1 MRNGFISSC
10 ITDYHGGFH
19 LQPVQ
24 DLEKE
29 RQLIE
34 DLERLRL
41 AGLPTGRLPPPR
53 AFTPLLDVPVD
64 TYITDSL
71 RNHSLSPARP
81 SWMHSESPHGTERI
95 GRSPQRR
102 DNGFPKTSH
111 HDSLSSRG
119 DSVPERGR
127 SPYRNGHRMKTDKS
141 QNGKEVKHTVMSAHR
156 RSRTPLT
163 QVFAPGSDQ
172 DWKVP
177 ENGHSDSQE
186 TPPEYELTRVTISK
200 TKQSLGELLG
210 VTVFW
215 LCGNICQM
223 TIIPFLSDQNN
234 LIIYL

>member
-1 MRNGFISSC
+1 MRNGFNILLISS
-10 ITDYHGGFH
+10 ITDYRGGFH

-71 RNHSLSPARP
+71 RNRSLSPARP
-81 SWMHSESPHGTERI
+81 SWTSPHGTERI
-95 GRSPQRR
+95 GHSPQRR
-102 DNGFPKTSH
+102 DNGFPRTSH

-177 ENGHSDSQE
+177 VNGHSDSQE
-186 TPPEYELTRVTISK
+186 TPPEQEYELTTVTISK
-200 TKQSLGELLG
+200 TKQSLGE
-210 VTVFW
+210 
-215 LCGNICQM
+215 
-223 TIIPFLSDQNN
+223 
-234 LIIYL
+234 

>member
-1 MRNGFISSC
+1 MFLISSC
-10 ITDYHGGFH
+10 ITDYRGGFH

-24 DLEKE
+24 DLERE
-29 RQLIE
+29 RQLLV

-71 RNHSLSPARP
+71 RNRSLSPARS
-81 SWMHSESPHGTERI
+81 SWTHSVSPHGMERI

-102 DNGFPKTSH
+102 DNGFPRTSH
-111 HDSLSSRG
+111 LDSLSSRG

-127 SPYRNGHRMKTDKS
+127 SPYRNGHRTKTDKS

-177 ENGHSDSQE
+177 VNGHSDSQE
-186 TPPEYELTRVTISK
+186 TPPEQEYELTTVTISK
-200 TKQSLGELLG
+200 TKQSLGELLE
-210 VTVFW
+210 VPVFW
-215 LCGNICQM
+215 LCGNV
-223 TIIPFLSDQNN
+223 SK
-234 LIIYL
+234 

>member
-1 MRNGFISSC
+1 MSKQPRTGFNILLYFL
-10 ITDYHGGFH
+10 IDYRGGFH

-24 DLEKE
+24 DLERE

-34 DLERLRL
+34 DMERLRL
-41 AGLPTGRLPPPR
+41 SGLPTGRLPPPR

-71 RNHSLSPARP
+71 RNRSLSPARSAWP
-81 SWMHSESPHGTERI
+81 HSESSHSTERH

-102 DNGFPKTSH
+102 DNGFPQTSH

-141 QNGKEVKHTVMSAHR
+141 QNGKEVKYTVMSARH

-163 QVFAPGSDQ
+163 QVFTPSSDQ
-172 DWKVP
+172 DWKEPV
-177 ENGHSDSQE
+177 NGHSESQE
-186 TPPEYELTRVTISK
+186 SPPEQEYELTTVTISK
-200 TKQSLGELLG
+200 TKQSLGEFLG
-210 VTVFW
+210 VTVSS
-215 LCGNICQM
+215 LYREM
-223 TIIPFLSDQNN
+223 FLK
-234 LIIYL
+234 